1 MLRGGSA
8 TCPRQTNN
16 LAKRSEDTTADAAEE
31 SGGNVDVCF
40 HPLVT
45 NNGFVYKMPPALNT

>member
-1 MLRGGSA
+1 MS
-8 TCPRQTNN
+8 TRQTTW
-16 LAKRSEDTTADAAEE
+16 LSEVTTADAAGE

-45 NNGFVYKMPPALNT
+45 SNGFVYKIDTALNT